1 MSRYSLRYIGG
12 SEVVG
17 ESYFKD
23 NIAALGSISHDYY
36 WPTER
41 LYEKYV
47 EGDRVYKYNFAEMDA
62 ELVAEPDNPHDPN
75 AIRVD
80 VNGKTVGHIA
90 KDNTQR
96 IREVINSGAVV
107 KANVHGGPRKEISET
122 DDGLLVSEKEDY
134 DFRVRL
140 SFYERGAEIVN
151 EPVAQ
156 KKVSAKKHT
165 IALLLAIFLGA
176 FGIHRFYVGKVGT
189 GILWLLTGGFGAIG
203 WIVDVVTIL
212 SGTFTDWD
220 GAYILSESAQKN
232 LREKGELPAQGM
244 GCYILAWV
252 FVGFSVLALA
262 FELYAGLTVGLP
274 GLSLLL
280 VIGLVVYFGVIAWIL
295 SGKADAA
302 PA

>member
-1 MSRYSLRYIGG
+1 MSRYSLKYIGG

-17 ESYFKD
+17 ESFYKD

-47 EGDRVYKYNFAEMDA
+47 EGDRVYKYHFTEMDA
-62 ELVAEPDNPHDPN
+62 ELVPEPDNPHDPN

-156 KKVSAKKHT
+156 KKVSTKKHT
-165 IALLLAIFLGA
+165 TALLLAIFLGA
-176 FGIHRFYVGKVGT
+176 LGIHRFYVGKVGT
-189 GILWLLTGGFGAIG
+189 GILWLLTAGVFGIGWFVDIVWLLSNAFEDWSGAPVVSEKGQARIAAQGFGAQHNAVCEVFS
-203 WIVDVVTIL
+203 W
-212 SGTFTDWD
+212 F
-220 GAYILSESAQKN
+220 YIAIAAASTAMTVY
-232 LREKGELPAQGM
+232 AAFVQGNQ
-244 GCYILAWV
+244 
-252 FVGFSVLALA
+252 
-262 FELYAGLTVGLP
+262 T
-274 GLSLLL
+274 L
-280 VIGLVVYFGVIAWIL
+280 VIGGILWTIYFGVMTWVISSRGL
-295 SGKADAA
+295 D
-302 PA
+302 

>member
-1 MSRYSLRYIGG
+1 MSRYLLRYIGG
-12 SEVVG
+12 CEVVG

-47 EGDRVYKYNFAEMDA
+47 EGDRVYKYHFTEMDA
-62 ELVAEPDNPHDPN
+62 ELVPEPDNPHDPN

-80 VNGKTVGHIA
+80 VDGKTVGHIA

-156 KKVSAKKHT
+156 KKVSTKKHT
-165 IALLLAIFLGA
+165 TALLLAIFLGVL
-176 FGIHRFYVGKVGT
+176 GIHRFYVGKVGT
-189 GILWLLTGGFGAIG
+189 GILWLLTAGVFGIGWFVDIVWLLSNAFEDWSGAPVVSEKGQARIAAQGFGAQHNAVCEVFC
-203 WIVDVVTIL
+203 W
-212 SGTFTDWD
+212 
-220 GAYILSESAQKN
+220 AYIVGAVLCVALAVYGALVAQT
-232 LREKGELPAQGM
+232 G
-244 GCYILAWV
+244 V
-252 FVGFSVLALA
+252 FVGIGICAAIYLGVMTWVISSR
-262 FELYAGLTVGLP
+262 GL
-274 GLSLLL
+274 
-280 VIGLVVYFGVIAWIL
+280 
-295 SGKADAA
+295 D
-302 PA
+302 